1 MTIVD
6 LQAFLGDPVLK
17 VLLAATLLMTLIC
30 SCYHYCQALENVFP
44 VANTNQHFS
53 CKEQMDEQYP
63 GTLSKA

>member
-6 LQAFLGDPVLK
+6 LWAFLGDPVLK
-17 VLLAATLLMTLIC
+17 VLLATLMTLIC

-44 VANTNQHFS
+44 EANTNQHFS

-63 GTLSKA
+63 GTQGKA

>member
-17 VLLAATLLMTLIC
+17 VLLSTLLMTLIC
-30 SCYHYCQALENVFP
+30 SCYHYCQALENVLP

-63 GTLSKA
+63 GTLGKA

>member
-1 MTIVD
+1 MSIVD
-6 LQAFLGDPVLK
+6 LKAFSGDPMLR
-17 VLLAATLLMTLIC
+17 VLLATLLMTLIC

-63 GTLSKA
+63 GTLGKA